1 MKTIKKNKKQNE
13 VQRWAPSIA
22 RWRVRRGIDGLR
34 VPPHGCRLA
43 FRWWPW
49 RATNQGAALVRPATN
64 QRVAIREIAHRRLF
78 PRAVINLQSVRIVK
92 KKKGKMAKKKI
103 DEQNKKKEN
112 ENQREGRSY
121 PLDFLL
127 VESNLYRVFYLFFW
141 WSRLLP
147 SLFFPLIPFELVV
160 FTGFYL
166 VFLLLSLE
174 VGRPMS
180 GSEKRALPIGQSDG
194 PVLERTALETIS
206 TSVVEKRYRFKKI
219 R

>member
-22 RWRVRRGIDGLR
+22 RWRVRRWIDGLR

-92 KKKGKMAKKKI
+92 KKKGKMAKKKKST
-103 DEQNKKKEN
+103 NKIKRKKMKTN
-112 ENQREGRSY
+112 EKAVLILSIFCWLNQTCTEFFTFFFDGQGCS
-121 PLDFLL
+121 LL
-127 VESNLYRVFYLFFW
+127 F
-141 WSRLLP
+141 
-147 SLFFPLIPFELVV
+147 FFPLFPSNWS
-160 FTGFYL
+160 
-166 VFLLLSLE
+166 FLL
-174 VGRPMS
+174 GF
-180 GSEKRALPIGQSDG
+180 
-194 PVLERTALETIS
+194 T
-206 TSVVEKRYRFKKI
+206 
-219 R
+219 